1 MSIAAR
7 LDLPGLPANFYETV
21 GWTPQ
26 ADKAFGRLQALL
38 GAANEHMNLVGASTL
53 ADFWTRHVVDS
64 AQLLWIAPETQV
76 WADIGSGAG
85 FPGLVLGVLLK
96 GRPGARI
103 HLIES
108 TAKRCGFLRAAVADL
123 ALPCTVHQARAE
135 GLRLDVDIVTARA
148 CAPLDRLLGY
158 AENFFA
164 RGARGLFLKSE
175 GVVAEI
181 SAARATW
188 RFDGEVGMSLSDP
201 RGRILSIGRLARAS
215 KF

>member
-7 LDLPGLPANFYETV
+7 LERPALPTNFYDTV
-21 GWTPQ
+21 GWTDEAEESFRQ
-26 ADKAFGRLQALL
+26 LQTLL
-38 GAANEHMNLVGASTL
+38 GAANEQINLVGSSTL
-53 ADFWTRHVVDS
+53 ADFGTRHVVDS
-64 AQLLWIAPETQV
+64 AQLLWIAPGAQV

-85 FPGLVLGVLLK
+85 FPGLVLGILLK

-108 TAKRCGFLRAAVADL
+108 SAKRCAFLRAAVAEL

-135 GLRLDVDIVTARA
+135 ALRLDVDIVTARA

-158 AENFFA
+158 AQTFFA
-164 RGARGLFLKSE
+164 RGARGLFLKGESVE
-175 GVVAEI
+175 SEI
-181 SAARATW
+181 SAARANW

-215 KF
+215 KP